1 MRDSNRLLAVLLPI
15 GILVALLSAQGRGAP
30 PPSVTPVAESTLQ
43 ATEPTP
49 TLSVAQ
55 TDMPTS
61 PTDTPTLSVAQ
72 TDMPASPTDTP
83 TGPIQGLD
91 VSMWQGEIDWQAVA
105 AAGYK
110 FVIIKASEGVN
121 YVDPCFVA
129 NWDGAK
135 QAGLLVSAYH
145 VFWPTL
151 SGEKQ
156 AKHFLDTLGER
167 KADFPLAVDV
177 ERRSASNSGAAVEA
191 FLLAVKEADGR
202 NPLVYTAQAVWNA
215 AVGWAPGWH
224 VYPLWVADYDA
235 ANPAMP
241 AGWDDWTIWQY
252 SNKGSVPGIAG
263 HVDLDMFQ
271 GDRW

>member
-15 GILVALLSAQGRGAP
+15 GVLVAMLAVHGMGLSVP
-30 PPSVTPVAESTLQ
+30 PPAVTVAEPIPQ
-43 ATEPTP
+43 ATEPAPTP
-49 TLSVAQ
+49 VAQ
-55 TDMPTS
+55 A
-61 PTDTPTLSVAQ
+61 DTVASVVQADA
-72 TDMPASPTDTP
+72 TTAP
-83 TGPIQGLD
+83 GPILGLD

-105 AAGYK
+105 AAGYR
-110 FVIIKASEGVN
+110 FVIIKASEGLN
-121 YVDPCFVA
+121 YVDPCFAA

-177 ERRSASNSGAAVEA
+177 ERRGASNSGAAVEA
-191 FLLAVKEADGR
+191 FLLIVKEADGR
-202 NPLVYTAQAVWNA
+202 NPLVYTAQGVWNA

-224 VYPLWVADYDA
+224 CYPLWVADYDA
-235 ANPAMP
+235 ASPAMP
-241 AGWDDWTIWQY
+241 AGWDDWAIWQY
-252 SNKGSVPGIAG
+252 SNKGSVPGIEG

-271 GDRW
+271 GSEVQLIYVNGGKGDG

>member
-30 PPSVTPVAESTLQ
+30 PPSDTPVAESTLQ

-49 TLSVAQ
+49 TLSA
-55 TDMPTS
+55 
-61 PTDTPTLSVAQ
+61 AQ

-83 TGPIQGLD
+83 VLPIQGLD

-105 AAGYK
+105 AAGYR
-110 FVIIKASEGVN
+110 FVIIKASEGLN
-121 YVDPCFVA
+121 YVDPCFAA

-177 ERRSASNSGAAVEA
+177 ERRGASNSGAAVEA
-191 FLLAVKEADGR
+191 FLLIVKEADGR
-202 NPLVYTAQAVWNA
+202 NPLVYTAQGVWNA

-224 VYPLWVADYDA
+224 CYPLWVADYDA
-235 ANPAMP
+235 ASPAMP
-241 AGWDDWTIWQY
+241 AGWDDWAIWQY
-252 SNKGSVPGIAG
+252 SNKGSVPGIEG

-271 GDRW
+271 GSEVQLIYVNGGKGDG